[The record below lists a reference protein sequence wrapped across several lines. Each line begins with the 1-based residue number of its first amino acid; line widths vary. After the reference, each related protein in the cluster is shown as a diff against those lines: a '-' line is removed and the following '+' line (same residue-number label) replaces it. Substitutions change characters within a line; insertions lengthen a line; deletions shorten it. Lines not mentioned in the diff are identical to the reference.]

1 MRRPLIVLMSLS
13 LAGCSA
19 WAHYSDPRRASRIDD
34 RYAERDACLTKNAAA
49 QAHGGGSVV
58 DLARTISLNCQAET
72 DALNA
77 VSNPAH
83 DPKVAAAI
91 ERDTQRRAQAFIVK
105 ARNAPA
111 ATAEPTALVAPN

>member
-34 RYAERDACLTKNAAA
+34 RCAERDACLVQNAAA
-49 QAHGGGSVV
+49 QGSSGGSAV

-72 DALNA
+72 DALIA
-77 VSNPAH
+77 VSDPAY
-83 DPKVAAAI
+83 DPRVAAAI
-91 ERDTQRRAQAFIVK
+91 ERDTQRRAEGFIMK
-105 ARNAPA
+105 ARNG
-111 ATAEPTALVAPN
+111 TLSTPTPLVAPN